1 MRVREPLESGRD
13 GGGGDGDRDA
23 DGAAASE
30 ATAANAAWMRAGF
43 GVGEDV
49 GADEALH
56 GRQEGATT
64 ARTEA
69 MRRYWRGCGEAASV
83 EEAAERG
90 AWLWLRATTWAS
102 FRKPSDSVV
111 GPHLPK
117 TAVPNRLN
125 L

>member
-1 MRVREPLESGRD
+1 MD
-13 GGGGDGDRDA
+13 AGGC
-23 DGAAASE
+23 
-30 ATAANAAWMRAGF
+30 

-49 GADEALH
+49 GVDEALH

-69 MRRYWRGCGEAASV
+69 MGRYWRGCGEAASV

-90 AWLWLRATTWAS
+90 AWPRVTTWAS
-102 FRKPSDSVV
+102 LRKMRSQNSGTRFTFGAAPER
-111 GPHLPK
+111 K
-117 TAVPNRLN
+117 RLK

>member
-30 ATAANAAWMRAGF
+30 AKAANAAWMRAGF

-90 AWLWLRATTWAS
+90 ARPRATTWAS
-102 FRKPSDSVV
+102 LRNLCSRIV

>member
-1 MRVREPLESGRD
+1 MKGWMRVREPLESGRVS
-13 GGGGDGDRDA
+13 GGGDGDRDA

-56 GRQEGATT
+56 GRQEGART

-69 MRRYWRGCGEAASV
+69 MGARSET
-83 EEAAERG
+83 AAERRRR
-90 AWLWLRATTWAS
+90 LRRLQSVVRGRGSTTWAS
-102 FRKPSDSVV
+102 
-111 GPHLPK
+111 L
-117 TAVPNRLN
+117 T
-125 L
+125 